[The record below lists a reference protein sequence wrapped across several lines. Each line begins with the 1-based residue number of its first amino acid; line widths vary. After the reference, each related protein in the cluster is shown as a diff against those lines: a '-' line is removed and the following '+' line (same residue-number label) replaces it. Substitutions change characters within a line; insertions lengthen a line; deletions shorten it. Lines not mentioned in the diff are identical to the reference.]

1 MYLQVQK
8 RWNDPIFD
16 INEAL
21 VQSVGALI
29 ATSGSQR
36 PLTTLLDYCAQ
47 TIKKSRLVSIY
58 YLFNIKI
65 LIS

>member
-8 RWNDPIFD
+8 SWNDPIFD

-29 ATSGSQR
+29 AASGSQC

>member
-8 RWNDPIFD
+8 SWNDPIFD

-29 ATSGSQR
+29 AASGPQR

-47 TIKKSRLVSIY
+47 TIKKSTLVLTY
-58 YLFNIKI
+58 
-65 LIS
+65 